1 MKVFEIQLM
10 RDHIF
15 HLPSHSALLSIPPS
29 SVLPLSLWRKVSIM
43 NMDRHAI
50 LVRESCGCGDHGGG
64 EGEAEMEAGLKRR
77 EGRAERQRSKVGQV
91 ILAAKS
97 GMAGRTGPCIQT

>member
-1 MKVFEIQLM
+1 MAVAAWPWPGE
-10 RDHIF
+10 
-15 HLPSHSALLSIPPS
+15 
-29 SVLPLSLWRKVSIM
+29 
-43 NMDRHAI
+43 
-50 LVRESCGCGDHGGG
+50 

-97 GMAGRTGPCIQT
+97 GMAWRKVRVSRHIVSRPLMGRGKVEARGEG